1 MNTPQGAAADT
12 PPKPR
17 KPFSTFLIVLVL
29 VAAAFGAGY
38 LLGELRLRNASE
50 AWKTEQQKLETSL
63 AENAKSLDALKTAQT
78 LWEIDGRLSEALADL
93 ADNNFGLA
101 HDAADTAL
109 LLLEKTAPGLPA
121 AQGTALAPLAGALK
135 DLGQSAAALSPTAK
149 LKAREA
155 RSLLRVVL
163 KSGP

>member
-17 KPFSTFLIVLVL
+17 KPFRTFLIVLVL

-38 LLGELRLRNASE
+38 LLGELRLRQASE
-50 AWKTEQQKLETSL
+50 AWKTERQKLETSL
-63 AENAKSLDALKTAQT
+63 AENVKSLDALKTTQT
-78 LWEIDGRLSEALADL
+78 LSEIDGRLSEALADL

-109 LLLEKTAPGLPA
+109 LLLEKAAPGLPA
-121 AQGTALAPLAGALK
+121 EQGKALAPLAGALK
-135 DLGQSAAALSPTAK
+135 DLGQSAAALSPAAK

-155 RSLLRVVL
+155 RSLLRVAM
-163 KSGP
+163 KQ